1 MGNLFTRPLP
11 APTSDDTKRILNTI
25 LQEMFRRADFID
37 LYSLADPE
45 RCKRYIVVAESALK
59 NLFVKIDLKPQMG
72 ADGTFFFQKLEGL
85 QKKNPLGD
93 AQTEYFRVLAFYFIR
108 IFQVYAALALSVLDS
123 DLPRED
129 IRSIGTKEEEARQG
143 VVVLKPTALQ
153 GFPAAGEA
161 AAAKK
166 GSGLFSFFGRGGALT
181 SAAEYRT
188 FYLPPD
194 VTSNYAILNLFLNRP
209 AGGSGS
215 KDDMRF
221 QNYETMVIPQ
231 AELYTFEGG
240 DPATRRVKPN
250 LAEQPPTIAFSFR
263 PSEMSNSAE
272 TLLATLRLSRDGLK
286 LAVELQQPR
295 LQSEPGRVGETVR
308 GELYY
313 PTESAENPTSKAGK
327 QLPGALV
334 ELFKEAMEA
343 LRPTTVSAI
352 PFLQKF
358 KYLKR
363 FEGDVPI
370 EGTRITISNPKAL
383 FAAGATEVPIAYS
396 DKVKVEEGEPAR
408 NVRMET
414 ILYVKKEPY
423 IVGRP
428 HTYKVAVKLEGMR
441 TDPAFLKAR
450 LPADKKET
458 YATFQTGLHD
468 SSAPQNAQGKGV
480 PEYLQKVFEDILSGQ
495 GVENST
501 GGIVFKKGI
510 PQPYN
515 SDTLPPPLK
524 IKALWQALAKDPPIK
539 SYCVAR
545 AVQLLNVAALRSE
558 LSTEGYSEACRMK
571 FPYVEEHYVP
581 APGKPITDVP
591 GIRATELL
599 FFELIEKN
607 LPKIKDTAKY
617 QAFIK
622 SMAASFQGAGAAAAS
637 LEGVKDAA
645 APAPCQGREGSTIP
659 LAGNTLSAL
668 RKQARQLL
676 ERQDT
681 HLPKVMGLLFKMFS
695 QKELMAGRFG
705 FNVQFLAGGMPAVN
719 RLAEEAREILMDYYG
734 DCEQLYKGGLAILS
748 SKVAPAPL
756 TSGPTGAA

>member
-1 MGNLFTRPLP
+1 M
-11 APTSDDTKRILNTI
+11 
-25 LQEMFRRADFID
+25 QEMFRRADFID

-85 QKKNPLGD
+85 QKKNPLGE
-93 AQTEYFRVLAFYFIR
+93 AQTEYCRVLAFYFIR

-161 AAAKK
+161 ASKK

-181 SAAEYRT
+181 TSAAEYRS

-194 VTSNYAILNLFLNRP
+194 VANNYAILNLFLNRP
-209 AGGSGS
+209 AGGAASM
-215 KDDMRF
+215 DEMRF

-231 AELYTFEGG
+231 TELYSFEGG
-240 DPATRRVKPN
+240 NPATRMVKPS
-250 LAEQPPTIAFSFR
+250 LSEQPPTVAFSFR
-263 PSEMSNSAE
+263 PSEMSNSME
-272 TLLATLRLSRDGLK
+272 TLFAPLRLSRDGLK
-286 LAVELQQPR
+286 LTVELQQPSI
-295 LQSEPGRVGETVR
+295 QSDPGRKGETVR

-313 PTESAENPTSKAGK
+313 ATESAENPTSKTGK
-327 QLPGALV
+327 QLPGLLV

-370 EGTRITISNPKAL
+370 EGTRITISNPKIL
-383 FAAGATEVPIAYS
+383 FTNGATEIPIVYT

-408 NVRMET
+408 SVRLET
-414 ILYVKKEPY
+414 ILYIKKDPY

-428 HTYKVAVKLEGMR
+428 HTYKVAVKLEGLQA
-441 TDPAFLKAR
+441 DPAFLKAR
-450 LPADKKET
+450 LPTDKKET
-458 YATFQTGLHD
+458 YATFQTGLND
-468 SSAPQNAQGKGV
+468 SSPPQNAQGKTV
-480 PEYLQKVFEDILSGQ
+480 PEYLQKVFETILSGHA
-495 GVENST
+495 VENST

-515 SDTLPPPLK
+515 SATLPPSLK
-524 IKALWQALAKDPPIK
+524 IKALWQALAKDPPMK

-545 AVQLLNVAALRSE
+545 AVQLLNVAALRNE

-581 APGKPITDVP
+581 APGKPIADVA
-591 GIRATELL
+591 GIHATELL

-607 LPKIKDTAKY
+607 MPKIKDTAKY

-622 SMAASFQGAGAAAAS
+622 SMATSFQGSAAAS
-637 LEGVKDAA
+637 SLEDVKDAA
-645 APAPCQGREGSTIP
+645 AASSCEGRGNASIP
-659 LAGNTLSAL
+659 VTGNVLSAL

-676 ERQDT
+676 QRQDE
-681 HLPKVMGLLFKMFS
+681 HLPKVMQLLFKMFS

-705 FNVQFLAGGMPAVN
+705 FNAEFLAGGMPAVN
-719 RLAEEAREILMDYYG
+719 KLSEEARELLMDYYG
-734 DCEQLYKGGLAILS
+734 DCEQLYKGGVAMLT
-748 SKVAPAPL
+748 SKIPAVQS
-756 TSGPTGAA
+756 SGPTAV

>member
-59 NLFVKIDLKPQMG
+59 NLFVKIDLKPQLG

-93 AQTEYFRVLAFYFIR
+93 AQTEYCRILAFYFIR

-153 GFPAAGEA
+153 GFPAAGQA
-161 AAAKK
+161 ATKK

-188 FYLPPD
+188 FYLPPE
-194 VTSNYAILNLFLNRP
+194 VASNYKILNLFLNRP
-209 AGGSGS
+209 AGGSQS
-215 KDDMRF
+215 MDDMRF

-231 AELYTFEGG
+231 TELYTFEGG
-240 DPATRRVKPN
+240 NPATRTVKST
-250 LAEQPPTIAFSFR
+250 LFEQPPTIAFSFR
-263 PSEMSNSAE
+263 PSELSNSME
-272 TLLATLRLSRDGLK
+272 TLLASLRLSRDGLK
-286 LAVELQQPR
+286 LTVELERPR
-295 LQSEPGRVGETVR
+295 LQSEPGRIGESVR
-308 GELYY
+308 GDLYY
-313 PTESAENPTSKAGK
+313 ATESAENPTSKTGK
-327 QLPGALV
+327 QLPGLLV

-343 LRPTTVSAI
+343 LRPMTVSAI

-383 FAAGATEVPIAYS
+383 FAAGATEVPIVYR
-396 DKVKVEEGEPAR
+396 DKVKVEDGGVAR
-408 NVRMET
+408 PVRLET
-414 ILYVKKEPY
+414 VMYVKKEPY
-423 IVGRP
+423 VVGRP
-428 HTYKVAVKLEGMR
+428 HTYKVAVKLEGMQA
-441 TDPAFLKAR
+441 DPAFLKAR
-450 LPADKKET
+450 LPGDKKET
-458 YATFQTGLHD
+458 YATFQTGLND
-468 SSAPQNAQGKGV
+468 SSTPQNVQGKSL
-480 PEYLQKVFEDILSGQ
+480 PEYLQRVFEEILSGHE
-495 GVENST
+495 VDNST

-545 AVQLLNVAALRSE
+545 AAQLLNVAALRSE
-558 LSTEGYSEACRMK
+558 LTTEGYSEACRMK

-581 APGKPITDVP
+581 AAGKPITDVP
-591 GIRATELL
+591 GIRAMELL

-607 LPKIKDTAKY
+607 LPKIKDTEKY

-622 SMAASFQGAGAAAAS
+622 SMATSFQGSGEAAAAAATS

-645 APAPCQGREGSTIP
+645 NPRACEGRGDAAIPVTGST
-659 LAGNTLSAL
+659 LAAL

-676 ERQDT
+676 QRQDS

-705 FNVQFLAGGMPAVN
+705 FNAQFLAGGMPAVN
-719 RLAEEAREILMDYYG
+719 KLSEEVRELLMEYYG
-734 DCEQLYKGGLAILS
+734 DCEQLYKEGLVILT
-748 SKVAPAPL
+748 SKAPA
-756 TSGPTGAA
+756 TV

>member
-11 APTSDDTKRILNTI
+11 VPTSDDTKRILNTI

-59 NLFVKIDLKPQMG
+59 NLFVKIDLIPQLG

-93 AQTEYFRVLAFYFIR
+93 AQTEYCRILAFYFIR

-129 IRSIGTKEEEARQG
+129 IRKIGAKEEEARQG
-143 VVVLKPTALQ
+143 VVVLKPTALH
-153 GFPAAGEA
+153 GFPATGEA
-161 AAAKK
+161 ASKK
-166 GSGLFSFFGRGGALT
+166 ESGLFSFFGRGGALT

-194 VTSNYAILNLFLNRP
+194 IASNYTILNLFLNRP
-209 AGGSGS
+209 SGGSGS

-221 QNYETMVIPQ
+221 QNYETMMIPQ
-231 AELYTFEGG
+231 TELYTFEGG
-240 DPATRRVKPN
+240 NPATRTVKPT
-250 LAEQPPTIAFSFR
+250 LSEQPPTVAFSFR
-263 PSEMSNSAE
+263 PSEMSDSME
-272 TLLATLRLSRDGLK
+272 TLFAPLRLSRDGLK
-286 LAVELQQPR
+286 LTVELQQPS
-295 LQSEPGRVGETVR
+295 LQSEPGRKGQTVR

-313 PTESAENPTSKAGK
+313 ATESSENPTSKGGK
-327 QLPGALV
+327 QLPGLLV

-383 FAAGATEVPIAYS
+383 FAAGATEIPIVYK
-396 DKVKVEEGEPAR
+396 DKVKVEEGEVAR
-408 NVRMET
+408 PIRLET
-414 ILYVKKEPY
+414 VLYVKKDPY

-428 HTYKVAVKLEGMR
+428 HTYKVVVKLAALQA
-441 TDPAFLKAR
+441 DPAFLKAR
-450 LPADKKET
+450 LPADKEET
-458 YATFQTGLHD
+458 YATFQTGLND
-468 SSAPQNAQGKGV
+468 STTPQNAQGKTV
-480 PEYLQKVFEDILSGQ
+480 PEYLQKVFETILSGH
-495 GVENST
+495 GLENST

-524 IKALWQALAKDPPIK
+524 IKALWQALAKDPPMK

-545 AVQLLNVAALRSE
+545 AVQLLNVAALRSG
-558 LSTEGYSEACRMK
+558 LTTEGYSEACRLK

-591 GIRATELL
+591 GIHATELL

-607 LPKIKDTAKY
+607 LPKIKDTVKY

-622 SMAASFQGAGAAAAS
+622 SMAASFQGSGAAASS
-637 LEGVKDAA
+637 LEGVKDTAA
-645 APAPCQGREGSTIP
+645 SSSCKGRADAAISVT
-659 LAGNTLSAL
+659 GNLLSAL
-668 RKQARQLL
+668 RNQARQLL
-676 ERQDT
+676 QRQDS
-681 HLPKVMGLLFKMFS
+681 HLPKVMSLLFKMFS

-705 FNVQFLAGGMPAVN
+705 FNTQFLAGGMPAVN
-719 RLAEEAREILMDYYG
+719 RLAEEARELLMEYYG
-734 DCEQLYKGGLAILS
+734 DCEQLYKEGVAMLT
-748 SKVAPAPL
+748 SKVPA
-756 TSGPTGAA
+756 TQASGPPV